1 MTSAFRLIY
10 RFLLALELLL
20 LVPLAVLDAATRSPV
35 PSTRLTLITPLPAS
49 PTPRSA
55 TVKELRRQVVALHGP
70 KWRTRDGKRAAQ
82 ARKADLLAAL

>member
-10 RFLLALELLL
+10 RLLLALELLL
-20 LVPLAVLDAATRSPV
+20 LVPLAVLDVATSSPA
-35 PSTRLTLITPLPAS
+35 PATRLTLVTHLPAPS
-49 PTPRSA
+49 TPRSA

-70 KWRTRDGKRAAQ
+70 NWRTRDGKRAAY